1 MLLLSAFL
9 LGVAGSLHCMG
20 MCGPIAMALPL
31 NRNSV
36 WTQLVGLFLYNL
48 GRVFT
53 YSLLGFV
60 FGTIGFSLDLYRFLQ
75 FTSILIGVAMIAI
88 AWRRQLLKHIEF
100 SSSRLQLWIFRN
112 MGKLLAS
119 GSPLK
124 LFGIGALNGLLP
136 CGMIFIALSTALL
149 AENAMGSAFTMTAFG
164 LGSLPAMMMIG
175 FVANQFSFGIR
186 QQLNRVFPYVM
197 TVIGLMVILRGAN
210 LGIPYLSPKL
220 EQTTQKEHVS
230 GKDPKSYQVICHT
243 ADSKKSSQ

>member
-1 MLLLSAFL
+1 
-9 LGVAGSLHCMG
+9 
-20 MCGPIAMALPL
+20 
-31 NRNSV
+31 
-36 WTQLVGLFLYNL
+36 
-48 GRVFT
+48 
-53 YSLLGFV
+53 
-60 FGTIGFSLDLYRFLQ
+60 
-75 FTSILIGVAMIAI
+75 
-88 AWRRQLLKHIEF
+88 
-100 SSSRLQLWIFRN
+100 
-112 MGKLLAS
+112 
-119 GSPLK
+119 
-124 LFGIGALNGLLP
+124 
-136 CGMIFIALSTALL
+136 
-149 AENAMGSAFTMTAFG
+149 MTAFG